1 MNKPIINLDTLTLKS
16 GGHDNFAE
24 GSCLL
29 EAVSYIAGEPWSDH
43 PACVSPVLGAY
54 GRRLNDRLNN
64 EDRQKLKPFIP
75 RLIGTAG
82 DGQDEARGYLAA
94 DWAIRV
100 VTPRWLDAAGLTVPA
115 AELRALQ
122 PIVDAQTAE
131 AAEEPARQARA
142 EAWAARQKSRDTLR
156 ERVKA
161 ELAKRGI
168 PAVAVAVA
176 ADVDAAVAAAVAV
189 AVAVDAAVAVDVAV
203 DAAVAAAVA
212 AAVDVAVDGS
222 DAYWKIRN
230 AVYDA
235 IYKKTRTAVETKFA
249 EVIEVTNREA
259 IELLGLMINPSANPT
274 AS

>member
-168 PAVAVAVA
+168 QSQMRQYVGAGA
-176 ADVDAAVAAAVAV
+176 
-189 AVAVDAAVAVDVAV
+189 
-203 DAAVAAAVA
+203 
-212 AAVDVAVDGS
+212 
-222 DAYWKIRN
+222 R
-230 AVYDA
+230 
-235 IYKKTRTAVETKFA
+235 
-249 EVIEVTNREA
+249 
-259 IELLGLMINPSANPT
+259 
-274 AS
+274 